1 MFVDE
6 SSSDCEDEMVLDS
19 DSLWTESDES
29 RQGLAD
35 GQKYLPK
42 GMSKNG
48 HSSDTDTS
56 SSGGNINFLPT
67 QTSSLCGINSPAS
80 FAFTPYLKINESLNS
95 ENKNKTTSFQN
106 IRLGSVYPSSARALQ
121 NLQNSPFSLALLNHF
136 KSSSDDDSNS
146 TSSNSESVTS
156 RYSRALQL
164 LGDKADQR
172 LQDPECLPGEG
183 RRKEVGGASSLEKA
197 ACRENEDLY
206 EYICSVLK
214 QECCKDG
221 CPVPDD
227 FTTNLE
233 EDDSSDENLIC
244 NSSISLVSHTDD
256 STEKM
261 TELSHHNNLEKE
273 ASNLDCLRSNTDSSV
288 VDDICPS
295 NFTDKEPSA
304 LESLRINKKSCMLNN
319 LSYTSCTE
327 QEVPKVKLIS
337 SEDSSLVTNLPP
349 SIDIEDKTPG
359 VELLKTNTNS
369 DNMTHLSLNYIDDVP
384 QNVEILSTNMT
395 DSVQVPHLL
404 HSKFSEDKT
413 RRAEFLN
420 SNIDPSSVTHLS
432 QKHSGDKTQEV
443 EFLKSN
449 TDSSKV
455 THVPHHKHCEDKA
468 REAEFLTYNKVTPF
482 AQSNCIKKDASR
494 VAVSRK
500 GTVSSKINILASN
513 RFEKLTNQASILHM
527 RVKVFNCA
535 NRSLESWNHESSSCL
550 ETYMERI
557 KSSHCYSAIT
567 DEICHLKNAL
577 EENDAL
583 ASSFLY
589 HFCSYI
595 HSVIDLQSSVT
606 DLIELFA
613 DFHPCVTVAVKG
625 DIETKVIEEIKN
637 DGVLP
642 LLFQALEKTIVDE
655 TEVTHRSISEILD
668 LTHGKIVKA
677 HVVRM
682 QATESQKIF
691 QETFA
696 DRGNLSDLYVI
707 YIWRILKIYSIE
719 QSDSHEVS
727 VVCLS
732 DILEESGRFVNIIPV
747 KELSEK
753 ESKIQVSSMKHS
765 LMTQKSEGISNEQT
779 FEWADFRVGLVH
791 RNGVV
796 FLTNMCDWIE
806 KLKEIS
812 QGICKL
818 EVKKSVKFFPS
829 LGTTYG
835 LQLKEGL
842 KVLNKTEDV
851 SYIRVRVVRVA
862 GPMTCVYGID
872 TGIVVAIEIGQLILL
887 PASLLNILP
896 CGRLAC
902 LPVVPAPN
910 ADIAVPTLRVLVSL
924 AYRRSLAQ
932 ELVSVD
938 CSKFMVW
945 MQVPRIALNVLHLFK
960 SLLRISL
967 GTPLMYDICTAV
979 SDYLLRVTHNQEK
992 EHLYKALS
1000 LLVSAMEMSP
1010 EIRLFLAKEGTF
1022 VTLCDLGLRVGS
1034 LQIWN
1039 SLRMLIGGKE
1049 VVESCL
1055 ADFTKI
1061 SQVHN
1066 RRNFQSWKPD
1076 VEPSTAPGN
1085 CNSSDPS
1092 PAVLKVAAI
1101 PTLDRNWDL
1110 EVRSAI
1116 HTRQLVPYRNPSGWC
1131 WKKQE
1136 VITANIE
1143 KFHYGHKV
1151 DVQNDETHHIILD
1164 RSIAN
1169 IRMNTLLQIILGM
1182 LNTGLGGKIY
1192 IGLNHLGVVKGVK
1205 MTRNQRDCLMLGF
1218 SKLVTSEIFPM
1229 VLPCDSL
1236 IQFISVTHAG
1246 LLPPSVQADDSGFV
1260 SLNTEAA
1267 FVVILTVRPQPNML
1281 YRYRSDP
1288 EVIFVREGGIT
1299 NNISMQ
1305 RVFQCSNA
1313 VMSRNESLQKEVY
1326 LEKQALLK
1334 LILSK

>member
-1 MFVDE
+1 MYAEE

-19 DSLWTESDES
+19 DSLWTESDEPW
-29 RQGLAD
+29 QGVANRK
-35 GQKYLPK
+35 KYLPN
-42 GMSKNG
+42 GISKDG

-56 SSGGNINFLPT
+56 SCGGNINFHPT
-67 QTSSLCGINSPAS
+67 KTSSPCVVNSPDCYLQKS
-80 FAFTPYLKINESLNS
+80 IAFTPYLKINESLSSRNENQTT
-95 ENKNKTTSFQN
+95 ENKHKITGFQN
-106 IRLGSVYPSSARALQ
+106 IRMGSVYPSSARALQ
-121 NLQNSPFSLALLNHF
+121 NLQHSPFSLALLNHF
-136 KSSSDDDSNS
+136 KSTSEDDSNS
-146 TSSNSESVTS
+146 TSSYSESVTSS

-164 LGDKADQR
+164 LRRNEADQR
-172 LQDPECLPGEG
+172 SQDPECYIGEG
-183 RRKEVGGASSLEKA
+183 GRKRVGGDSSIYKAS
-197 ACRENEDLY
+197 CCENEDLY
-206 EYICSVLK
+206 EYVCNVLK
-214 QECCKDG
+214 QECDEDM

-233 EDDSSDENLIC
+233 EDDSSEDVVIRNNLV
-244 NSSISLVSHTDD
+244 SLMSHTDN
-256 STEKM
+256 STDKVAW
-261 TELSHHNNLEKE
+261 LSHYNSLETE
-273 ASNLDCLRSNTDSSV
+273 ASNPECLRSNTDSSE
-288 VDDICPS
+288 
-295 NFTDKEPSA
+295 FTEKEPPT
-304 LESLRINKKSCMLNN
+304 LESVRSNKKPGMPNN
-319 LSYTSCTE
+319 LSDMNCVE
-327 QEVPKVKLIS
+327 KEFPKVKLMS
-337 SEDSSLVTNLPP
+337 SEDSSLEFHLPP
-349 SIDIEDKTPG
+349 SSIDIEEKTPG
-359 VELLKTNTNS
+359 VELFKS
-369 DNMTHLSLNYIDDVP
+369 KYVEDEP
-384 QNVEILSTNMT
+384 QNIEILSTDMT
-395 DSVQVPHLL
+395 HLVKVPHLL
-404 HSKFSEDKT
+404 HSKFSEHKT
-413 RRAEFLN
+413 EV
-420 SNIDPSSVTHLS
+420 DPSSVTQLP
-432 QKHSGDKTQEV
+432 QNHSGDKTQEV
-443 EFLKSN
+443 DILKSN
-449 TDSSKV
+449 ADSSKV
-455 THVPHHKHCEDKA
+455 THVSHKHSGDKTQKV
-468 REAEFLTYNKVTPF
+468 EFLKCNKVTPF
-482 AQSNCIKKDASR
+482 SQGNCINKDTPRAE
-494 VAVSRK
+494 VPRK
-500 GTVSSKINILASN
+500 GTDSSTINSLASN
-513 RFEKLTNQASILHM
+513 YFEKLKNHANIFHM
-527 RVKVFNCA
+527 RVKVFNYA
-535 NRSLESWNHESSSCL
+535 NRSLVSGNHEISSCL
-550 ETYMERI
+550 ELYMERI

-567 DEICHLKNAL
+567 DEICHLKSAL

-595 HSVIDLQSSVT
+595 HSLIDLQSGIT
-606 DLIELFA
+606 DLNEFFA
-613 DFHPCVTVAVKG
+613 DFHSCVTVAVKG
-625 DIETKVIEEIKN
+625 GIETKAIEEIKS

-655 TEVTHRSISEILD
+655 TEVTHGSISEILEF
-668 LTHGKIVKA
+668 THGKIAKA

-691 QETFA
+691 QETFS
-696 DRGNLSDLYVI
+696 DRGSFSDLYVI

-719 QSDSHEVS
+719 QSDSDEVS

-732 DILEESGRFVNIIPV
+732 DILEESGRFVNIMPM
-747 KELSEK
+747 KEISEK
-753 ESKIQVSSMKHS
+753 ESKIQMSSMKHS
-765 LMTQKSEGISNEQT
+765 LMTQKREGISNEQT
-779 FEWADFRVGLVH
+779 FEWADFRIGQVY

-812 QGICKL
+812 RGVCNL
-818 EVKKSVKFFPS
+818 EVKKYVKFSPS

-842 KVLNKTEDV
+842 KVFNKTEEV

-862 GPMTCVYGID
+862 GPMACVYGID
-872 TGIVVAIEIGQLILL
+872 TGIVLAIEIGQLILL
-887 PASLLNILP
+887 PAALLNTLP

-924 AYRRSLAQ
+924 AYERSLAQ

-938 CSKFMVW
+938 CSNLMVW

-960 SLLRISL
+960 RLLRISL
-967 GTPLMYDICTAV
+967 GTPLLYDICTAV
-979 SDYLLRVTHNQEK
+979 SDYLLRVTHKQEK
-992 EHLYKALS
+992 EHLNMALS
-1000 LLVSAMEMSP
+1000 LLTSAMEMSP

-1022 VTLCDLGLRVGS
+1022 VTLCDLGLRLGS
-1034 LQIWN
+1034 LQIWD

-1061 SQVHN
+1061 SQMHS
-1066 RRNFQSWKPD
+1066 RRNFKSWKLD
-1076 VEPSTAPGN
+1076 VDPLRTAGN
-1085 CNSSDPS
+1085 HNSNDPS

-1116 HTRQLVPYRNPSGWC
+1116 HTRQLVPYRNSSGWC

-1151 DVQNDETHHIILD
+1151 GVQNDETHHIILD
-1164 RSIAN
+1164 RSVAN

-1192 IGLNHLGVVKGVK
+1192 IGLNHLGVIKGVK

-1236 IQFISVTHAG
+1236 IQFISVTHVG
-1246 LLPPSVQADDSGFV
+1246 SLPPSVHADDSGSV
-1260 SLNTEAA
+1260 SLNMEA
-1267 FVVILTVRPQPNML
+1267 FVVILTVRPQPNTL

-1288 EVIFVREGGIT
+1288 EMIFIREGGIT

-1305 RVFQCSNA
+1305 RESQRSNA
-1313 VMSRNESLQKEVY
+1313 IMSRNEALQKELY